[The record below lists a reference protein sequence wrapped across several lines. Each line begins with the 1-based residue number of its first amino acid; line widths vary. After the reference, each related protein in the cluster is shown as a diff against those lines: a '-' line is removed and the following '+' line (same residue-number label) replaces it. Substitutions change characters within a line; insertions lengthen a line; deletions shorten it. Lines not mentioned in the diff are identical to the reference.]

1 MRPDVYEKMLK
12 GTTTVGI
19 KCLDGVVIASDR
31 RASSET
37 FIASKNAR
45 KTIKISNRAVAT
57 ISGLVADGQYLTTI
71 LSAISSL
78 YELDQEREMPIS
90 SIAKYLAL
98 MLRSY
103 RPYILIAHL
112 IVGGVDRSGPH
123 LFNVD
128 FYGTLTEENY
138 IATGSGSPVAIS
150 VIEEGYSTEISVEK
164 GKILALNAMLSALSR
179 DSATGDGIDLTV
191 VDERGVKFLERDE
204 IQKMIERR

>member
-1 MRPDVYEKMLK
+1 MLK

-191 VDERGVKFLERDE
+191 VDEKGVKFLERDE

>member
-1 MRPDVYEKMLK
+1 MKPDVYEKMLK
-12 GTTTVGI
+12 GTTTVGVR
-19 KCLDGVVIASDR
+19 CLDGVVIASDR

-138 IATGSGSPVAIS
+138 ITTGSGSPVAIS

>member
-191 VDERGVKFLERDE
+191 VDEKGVKFLERDE

>member
-1 MRPDVYEKMLK
+1 MKPDVYEKMLK

>member
-1 MRPDVYEKMLK
+1 MKPDVYEKMLK
-12 GTTTVGI
+12 GTTTVGVR
-19 KCLDGVVIASDR
+19 CLDGVVIASDR

-138 IATGSGSPVAIS
+138 ITTGSGSPVAIS

-191 VDERGVKFLERDE
+191 VDEKGVKFLERDE

>member
-1 MRPDVYEKMLK
+1 MLK